1 MAYAVVHHFAGGT
14 REQYD
19 ASIAAVH
26 PSDGSLPDGQVSH
39 LAGPTSDGWMIVAV
53 HDSQASWERF
63 RDGILG
69 PRLAAGVDGGF
80 SGMPEETTFEVET
93 EASA

>member
-26 PSDGSLPDGQVSH
+26 PSDGSLPDGQVTH

-53 HDSQASWERF
+53 R
-63 RDGILG
+63 
-69 PRLAAGVDGGF
+69 GF